1 MLSNK
6 LGRSASAVLCFVAL
20 IAAAPKDIP
29 KMGATPVAD
38 AAMQGDGETVRALLK
53 QGVDV
58 NAAQGDGMTALH
70 WAGVKAD
77 VEMAEMLLYAG
88 ANVKAAT
95 RLGRFTP
102 LFLAAK
108 TGDAAVVE
116 TLVNASA
123 DVNIATTMGAT
134 PLMVAAASGNPDTVS
149 ILLEH
154 GAEVNAVEPA
164 RGQAALMFAAAYNR
178 GDVIDALVENGADI
192 TMATKIVETAAIEK
206 KWSEADRERRKER
219 EAAAKAAAAAEAKAK
234 GLEPPQGVEETAPPK
249 DEGKSVLAKVFGWVP
264 GVGGDEKKPE
274 QRRRFRRSPFG
285 QLVGNQGGM
294 TALLLASRQGNR
306 EAVDALVAAGSDVNV
321 VSGGDHTSPLLIAT
335 INGHFDLAKSLLDQG
350 ADPNLASEAGAT
362 ALYGAINLQWSPKAL
377 YPQPQA
383 YRQQEVSYLELMELL
398 LEAGVDPNV
407 RLKKKLWYSGYNFDL
422 SGVNENGATAFWRAA
437 YGTDIDAMKLLIAYG
452 ADPNLPTLKPEVDP
466 SDGIGPQEE
475 KEDVSGLPP
484 VPPGGNAVSPLLA
497 AAGVGYGRGFAANSH
512 RHHPAGSM
520 AALRY
525 LVEELGADVNAQD
538 HDAYNA
544 LHHAASRGDA
554 EMVQYLYDKGC
565 DITAISRRG
574 QSTADMAN
582 GPVQRVQPFPE
593 ALALLEQLGSVNNH
607 NCVGC

>member
-1 MLSNK
+1 MLAKK
-6 LGRSASAVLCFVAL
+6 LGRSAAAVLCFVAL

-29 KMGATPVAD
+29 NMGATPVAD

-77 VEMAEMLLYAG
+77 AKMAEMLLYAG

-95 RLGRFTP
+95 RLGGFTP

-116 TLVNASA
+116 TLVKASA
-123 DVNIATTMGAT
+123 DVNVVTTMGAT
-134 PLMVAAASGNPDTVS
+134 PLMLAAASGNADTVS

-154 GAEVNAVEPA
+154 GAEVNAAEAA
-164 RGQAALMFAAAYNR
+164 RGQAALMFAAVYNR
-178 GDVIDALVENGADI
+178 GEVIDVLVKNGADI

-206 KWSEADRERRKER
+206 KWSDADREHRKER
-219 EAAAKAAAAAEAKAK
+219 EAAAKAAAAAEAKSK
-234 GLEPPQGVEETAPPK
+234 GLEPSKGVEDSAPK
-249 DEGKSVLAKVFGWVP
+249 DEGKSLFAKVFGWVP
-264 GVGGDEKKPE
+264 GVGGGEKKPE
-274 QRRRFRRSPFG
+274 QRRSYRRSPFG
-285 QLVGNQGGM
+285 KLVGNQGGM

-306 EAVDALVAAGSDVNV
+306 EAVDALVTAGSDVNV

-350 ADPNLASEAGAT
+350 ADPSLASEAGAT
-362 ALYGAINLQWSPKAL
+362 PLYGAINLQWSPKAL

-383 YRQQEVSYLELMELL
+383 YRQQEVSYLDFMELL
-398 LEAGVDPNV
+398 LEAGADPNA

-437 YGTDIDAMKLLIAYG
+437 YGTDVDAMKLLMAYG
-452 ADPNLPTLKPEVDP
+452 ADPNLPTLKPEIAP

-475 KEDVSGLPP
+475 KEDVSGLAP
-484 VPPGGNAVSPLLA
+484 VPPGGDAVSPLLA

-520 AALRY
+520 TAVRY
-525 LVEELGADVNAQD
+525 LVEELGADVNARD

-554 EMVQYLYDKGC
+554 EMVQYLFDKGC
-565 DITAISRRG
+565 DISAISRRG

>member
-1 MLSNK
+1 MLAKK
-6 LGRSASAVLCFVAL
+6 LGRSAAAVLCFVAL

-29 KMGATPVAD
+29 NMGATPVAD

-77 VEMAEMLLYAG
+77 AEMAEMLLYAG

-95 RLGRFTP
+95 RLGGFTP

-116 TLVNASA
+116 TLVKASA
-123 DVNIATTMGAT
+123 DVNVVTTMGAT
-134 PLMVAAASGNPDTVS
+134 PLMLAAASGHADTVS

-154 GAEVNAVEPA
+154 GAEVNAAEAA
-164 RGQAALMFAAAYNR
+164 RGQAALMFAAVYNR
-178 GDVIDALVENGADI
+178 GEVIDVLVKNGADI

-206 KWSEADRERRKER
+206 KWSDADREHRKER
-219 EAAAKAAAAAEAKAK
+219 EAAAKAAAAAEAKSK
-234 GLEPPQGVEETAPPK
+234 GLEPSKGVEDSAPK
-249 DEGKSVLAKVFGWVP
+249 DEGKSLFAKVFGWVP
-264 GVGGDEKKPE
+264 GVGGGEKKPE
-274 QRRRFRRSPFG
+274 QRRSYRRSPFG
-285 QLVGNQGGM
+285 KLVGNQGGM

-306 EAVDALVAAGSDVNV
+306 EAVDALVTAGSDVNV

-350 ADPNLASEAGAT
+350 ADPSLASEGGAT
-362 ALYGAINLQWSPKAL
+362 PLYGAINLQWSPKAL

-383 YRQQEVSYLELMELL
+383 YRQQEVSYLDFMELL
-398 LEAGVDPNV
+398 LEAGADPNA

-437 YGTDIDAMKLLIAYG
+437 YGTDVDAMKLLMAYG
-452 ADPNLPTLKPEVDP
+452 ADPNLPTLKPEIAP

-475 KEDVSGLPP
+475 KEDVSGLAP
-484 VPPGGNAVSPLLA
+484 VPPGGDAVSPLLA

-520 AALRY
+520 TAVRY
-525 LVEELGADVNAQD
+525 LVEELGADVNARD

-554 EMVQYLYDKGC
+554 EMVQYLFDKGC
-565 DITAISRRG
+565 DISAISRRG

-593 ALALLEQLGSVNNH
+593 ALTLLEQLGSVNNH

>member
-1 MLSNK
+1 MLAKK
-6 LGRSASAVLCFVAL
+6 LGRSAAAVLCFVAL

-29 KMGATPVAD
+29 NMGATPVAD

-77 VEMAEMLLYAG
+77 AEMAEMLLYAG

-95 RLGRFTP
+95 RLGGFTP

-116 TLVNASA
+116 TLVKASA
-123 DVNIATTMGAT
+123 DVNVVTTMGAT
-134 PLMVAAASGNPDTVS
+134 PLMLAAASGNADTVS

-154 GAEVNAVEPA
+154 GAEVNAAEAA
-164 RGQAALMFAAAYNR
+164 RGQAALMFAAVYNR
-178 GDVIDALVENGADI
+178 GEVIDVLVKNGADI

-206 KWSEADRERRKER
+206 KWSDADREHRKER
-219 EAAAKAAAAAEAKAK
+219 EAAAKAAAAAEAKSK
-234 GLEPPQGVEETAPPK
+234 GLEPSKGVEDSAPK
-249 DEGKSVLAKVFGWVP
+249 DEGKSLFAKVFGWVP
-264 GVGGDEKKPE
+264 GVGGGEKKPE
-274 QRRRFRRSPFG
+274 QRRSYRRSPFG
-285 QLVGNQGGM
+285 KLVGNQGGM

-306 EAVDALVAAGSDVNV
+306 EAVDALVTAGSDVNV

-350 ADPNLASEAGAT
+350 ADPSLASEAGAT
-362 ALYGAINLQWSPKAL
+362 PLYGAINLQWSPKAL

-383 YRQQEVSYLELMELL
+383 YRQQEVSYLDFMELL
-398 LEAGVDPNV
+398 LEAGADPNA

-437 YGTDIDAMKLLIAYG
+437 YGTDVNAMKLLMAYG
-452 ADPNLPTLKPEVDP
+452 ADPNLPTLKPEIAP

-475 KEDVSGLPP
+475 KEDVSGLAP
-484 VPPGGNAVSPLLA
+484 VPPGGDAVSPLLA

-520 AALRY
+520 TAVRY
-525 LVEELGADVNAQD
+525 LVEELGADVNARD

-554 EMVQYLYDKGC
+554 EMVQYLFDKGC
-565 DITAISRRG
+565 DISAISRRG

>member
-1 MLSNK
+1 MLAKK
-6 LGRSASAVLCFVAL
+6 LGRSAAAVLCFVAL

-29 KMGATPVAD
+29 NMGATPVAD

-77 VEMAEMLLYAG
+77 AEMAEMLLYAG

-95 RLGRFTP
+95 RLGGFTP

-116 TLVNASA
+116 TLVKASA
-123 DVNIATTMGAT
+123 DVNVVTTMGAT
-134 PLMVAAASGNPDTVS
+134 PLMLAAASGNADTVS

-154 GAEVNAVEPA
+154 GAEVNAAEAA
-164 RGQAALMFAAAYNR
+164 RGQAALMFAAVYNR
-178 GDVIDALVENGADI
+178 GEVIDVLVKNGADI

-206 KWSEADRERRKER
+206 KWSDADREHRKER
-219 EAAAKAAAAAEAKAK
+219 EAAAKAAAAAEAKSK
-234 GLEPPQGVEETAPPK
+234 GLEPSKGVEDSAPK
-249 DEGKSVLAKVFGWVP
+249 DEGKSLFAKVFGWVP
-264 GVGGDEKKPE
+264 GVGGGEKKPE
-274 QRRRFRRSPFG
+274 QRRSFYRSPFG
-285 QLVGNQGGM
+285 KLVGNQGGM

-306 EAVDALVAAGSDVNV
+306 EAVDALVTAGSDVNV

-350 ADPNLASEAGAT
+350 ADPSLASEAGAT
-362 ALYGAINLQWSPKAL
+362 PLYGAINLQWSPKAL

-383 YRQQEVSYLELMELL
+383 YRQQEVSYLDFMELL
-398 LEAGVDPNV
+398 LEAGADPNA

-437 YGTDIDAMKLLIAYG
+437 YGTDVDAMKLLMAYG
-452 ADPNLPTLKPEVDP
+452 ADPNLPTLKPEIAP

-475 KEDVSGLPP
+475 KEDVSGLAP
-484 VPPGGNAVSPLLA
+484 VPPGGDAVSPLLA

-520 AALRY
+520 TAVRY
-525 LVEELGADVNAQD
+525 LVEELGADVNARD

-554 EMVQYLYDKGC
+554 EMVQYLFDKGC
-565 DITAISRRG
+565 DISAISRRG